1 MRSRPSLQRHR
12 EIVCFKDTQPGSCIR
27 KVSRRNVMTTL
38 TEIAPDVFRICTFV
52 PEANLQFNQFI
63 IRDEEPLLF
72 HTGMKGLF
80 PAVRDAVAKVL
91 DPTSIRWISFSH
103 FEADECG
110 TLREWQELA
119 PQATAACSF
128 IGKIVSVDD
137 MVALRPA
144 RALDDGEVISTGK
157 YRFRFIQ
164 TPHVPHCWDAGLM
177 FEETNGTLFC
187 SDLFHQVGEV
197 EAITSSDIVGRFK
210 QTLLEYEQSPLAG
223 YMPYTHHTSRIL
235 GRLAA
240 LKPRTLAAMH
250 GSTYVGDGEQAI
262 NDAGIV
268 LKEVLGE
275 QPAAAAT
282 VS

>member
-1 MRSRPSLQRHR
+1 
-12 EIVCFKDTQPGSCIR
+12 
-27 KVSRRNVMTTL
+27 MTTL
-38 TEIAPDVFRICTFV
+38 TEIAPDVFRVCTFV

-72 HTGMKGLF
+72 HTGMKALF
-80 PAVRDAVAKVL
+80 PVVRDAVARVL
-91 DPTSIRWISFSH
+91 DPTTIRWISFSH

-119 PQATAACSF
+119 PEATAACSF
-128 IGKIVSVDD
+128 IGKVVSVDD

-144 RALDDGEVISTGK
+144 QALEDGEVISTGK

-187 SDLFHQVGEV
+187 SDLFHQSGEV
-197 EAITSSDIVGRFK
+197 EAITSNDVVGRFRR
-210 QTLLEYEQSPLAG
+210 TLLEYEQSPLAG
-223 YMPYTHHTSRIL
+223 YLPYTPNTARIMA
-235 GRLAA
+235 RLAD

-250 GSTYVGDGEQAI
+250 GSTFVGDGEQAI
-262 NDAGIV
+262 YDAGDV
-268 LKEVLGE
+268 LKEVFGG
-275 QPAAAAT
+275 QPEITAA
-282 VS
+282 VV